1 MKTEFLR
8 NHGITDQAVID
19 AIMAE
24 NGKDINAAKGNVE
37 SLTSQV
43 TELQGQLTERDNQLK
58 ELKKSV
64 KDNEAL
70 TTKITELET
79 ANQNAA
85 TEYQNKIAEIQ
96 KNHAIEN
103 GVRDAK
109 AKNVKAVIALLDKE
123 KITYKDNTLTGLTE
137 QLDALKTGEDT
148 GFLFVEQNNNP
159 TPPAGTNPNNPPAN
173 SGTPPTSGSL
183 AEAVAKALGGN
194 K

>member
-1 MKTEFLR
+1 
-8 NHGITDQAVID
+8 
-19 AIMAE
+19 MAE

-70 TTKITELET
+70 TEKITQLET
-79 ANQNAA
+79 ANQNAT

-96 KNHAIEN
+96 KAHAIEN

-109 AKNVKAVIALLDKE
+109 AKNVKAVIALLDME
-123 KITYKDNTLTGLTE
+123 KITYKDNALVGLTE
-137 QLDALKTGEDT
+137 QLDALKTAEDS
-148 GFLFVEQNNNP
+148 GFLFGEQNNNP
-159 TPPAGTNPNNPPAN
+159 TPPAGTKLNNPPAGG
-173 SGTPPTSGSL
+173 GTPPTSGSL